1 MLWPDEKRRW
11 QGWAHFTKISAQYMK
26 VKIDCCHTVD
36 TFRVFLQYNN
46 VEEVLSV
53 DKTLGNIKRS
63 DGRLTCPDTYG
74 QWKLV

>member
-1 MLWPDEKRRW
+1 
-11 QGWAHFTKISAQYMK
+11 MK

-74 QWKLV
+74 Q